1 MSDDELLVETR
12 ERIRTVTLNRPH
24 ARNALSLALRRRLNE
39 LFAQTAVDDDVA
51 VVVLTG
57 SDPAF
62 CGGVDIKELRSG
74 TAREGS
80 GVVTDPAS
88 ALRAIPKPVI
98 GAINGACITG
108 GLELA
113 LGCDVLIASEHAR
126 FADTH
131 ARIGFVPAWGMT
143 AFLARAIGT
152 RKAIELS
159 LTGELMD
166 AREALRCGLVNQVV
180 PHDDLMLRAHA
191 IAASMRDCTP
201 DSVRIL
207 LDLYRRANGVSV
219 DDALSLEREAFMAWR
234 ADRGGLV
241 SRLSPEPPTL

>member
-1 MSDDELLVETR
+1 MSDDHLLVESTDG
-12 ERIRTVTLNRPH
+12 IRTITLHRPDV
-24 ARNALSLALRRRLNE
+24 RNALSLAMRRRLKE
-39 LFAQTAVDDDVA
+39 LFGEAGEDPEVA

-57 SDPAF
+57 TDPAF

-74 TAREGS
+74 TAREGT
-80 GVVTDPAS
+80 GEVTDPAS

-98 GAINGACITG
+98 GAVNGACITG

-143 AFLARAIGT
+143 TFLARAVGT

-166 AREALRCGLVNQVV
+166 AHEALRCGLVNQVV

-191 IAASMRDCTP
+191 IAAAMRDCKQ
-201 DSVRIL
+201 DAVRIL
-207 LDLYRRANGVSV
+207 LDLYRRGSGLPVE
-219 DDALSLEREAFMAWR
+219 DAFALEQEAFRAWLQ
-234 ADRGGLV
+234 DRPG
-241 SRLSPEPPTL
+241 T

>member
-1 MSDDELLVETR
+1 MTDDDVL
-12 ERIRTVTLNRPH
+12 IRTHDGIRTITLNRPA
-24 ARNALSLALRRRLNE
+24 ARNALSLALRRRLID
-39 LFAQTAVDDDVA
+39 LFAETTADDDVA

-57 SDPAF
+57 TDPAF
-62 CGGVDIKELRSG
+62 CGGVDIKELRAGS
-74 TAREGS
+74 AREGR
-80 GVVTDPAS
+80 GGVTDPAS
-88 ALRAIPKPVI
+88 ALRSIPKPVI

-143 AFLARAIGT
+143 AFLARAVGT
-152 RKAIELS
+152 QKAIELS

-166 AREALRCGLVNQVV
+166 AHEALRCGLVSQVV

-191 IAASMRDCTP
+191 IAASMRDCDPTA
-201 DSVRIL
+201 VRIL
-207 LDLYRRANGVSV
+207 LDVYRQGSGRPVEEAF
-219 DDALSLEREAFMAWR
+219 ALERDAFRSWLEQR
-234 ADRGGLV
+234 STTV
-241 SRLSPEPPTL
+241 